1 MTPFVIFVVALLGTG
16 AMRLA
21 ELAVSIRRM
30 RARPDAVVDEPAL
43 FPVMAALHTLLVAA
57 PIAEVVLWPRPFVV
71 PLGVAA
77 GLLWLAATALRVW
90 TLATIGRAWNV
101 RVVAPE
107 PDAIATTGPYAYIRH
122 PNYLVVIVELLA
134 LPLFHGAWL
143 SALGLGAL
151 NAAVLFVRIR
161 TEESVLMTIPA
172 WRAAMAD
179 RKRLIPG
186 VF

>member
-1 MTPFVIFVVALLGTG
+1 MPLDLLLDDLRLNVA
-16 AMRLA
+16 
-21 ELAVSIRRM
+21 
-30 RARPDAVVDEPAL
+30 
-43 FPVMAALHTLLVAA
+43 VAD
-57 PIAEVVLWPRPFVV
+57 
-71 PLGVAA
+71 
-77 GLLWLAATALRVW
+77 
-90 TLATIGRAWNV
+90 
-101 RVVAPE
+101 
-107 PDAIATTGPYAYIRH
+107 DAIRLTSLTVRSTPRRKATQLPEVGLEPRISASGTLGFSNGSLGAVDG
-122 PNYLVVIVELLA
+122 VVRLRD
-134 LPLFHGAWL
+134 GAWL